1 MEQLTRQNAQT
12 KILNKILGAEDTLLD
27 SGKRKQKEM
36 IKKKRPITRCD
47 SLINYFSE
55 KIKIL

>member
-36 IKKKRPITRCD
+36 IKKKRPITRCH
-47 SLINYFSE
+47 
-55 KIKIL
+55 